1 MDHLL
6 GALSPELEELREA
19 EEGSDSDDGQVSG
32 TDQGSEFVQK
42 ALAWIGASTTYS
54 DGSYGFCRDCEQRL
68 TLLMV
73 CT

>member
-32 TDQGSEFVQK
+32 TDQGS
-42 ALAWIGASTTYS
+42 ASQ
-54 DGSYGFCRDCEQRL
+54 DCWQLNLFKRL
-68 TLLMV
+68 WHGRAHQQPTVMAAIDSV
-73 CT
+73 EIVNSV